1 MRTTNNSYQTGTD
14 VSLMGYKDNSPYKNS
29 PYLDILSPSGRI
41 SMKGVSKPL
50 LAITNQGER
59 TIMLPENEYKFNS
72 KLIREIPMKYQ
83 YQMGGQP
90 QSQQENTI
98 SPGDL
103 IAAYIQLNNL
113 GQKEA
118 EQIYQSFSKMS
129 PEDKQIF
136 LQNITN
142 EIKEAQESQ
151 NSQSSQSNEQMIDPN
166 EQNEMSQGQ
175 EVQMNDGSQ
184 MMMVGGIPI
193 LTPSYYPGHRK
204 MQVGIDNEIDYEY
217 GNEGVQTYNYKSTVN
232 HSTKNGQPGNDKKI
246 SSKEVI
252 KQKQNTPSVV
262 SPTTTNSIENN
273 NLDLATSLNQNLQE
287 YQKIEDALKNKYIDT
302 GKEKITLSQ
311 SSLDKIKKL
320 QPKLLSDNLELIGNY
335 YPNQLGVISRAFQD
349 LNSVLYDKQSK
360 SFVARNK
367 EGKYTN
373 IDEDQLY
380 KIYTKL
386 SDNDRKKLLKYS
398 PNIDDKLINTYF
410 K

>member
-1 MRTTNNSYQTGTD
+1 
-14 VSLMGYKDNSPYKNS
+14 
-29 PYLDILSPSGRI
+29 
-41 SMKGVSKPL
+41 
-50 LAITNQGER
+50 
-59 TIMLPENEYKFNS
+59 
-72 KLIREIPMKYQ
+72 
-83 YQMGGQP
+83 MGGQP

-142 EIKEAQESQ
+142 EIKEAQEAQ
-151 NSQSSQSNEQMIDPN
+151 ESQSSQVSASNEQMVDPN

-204 MQVGIDNEIDYEY
+204 MQVGIDNGVDYEY
-217 GNEGVQTYNYKSTVN
+217 GNEGMQTSNYKNTIKRPIK
-232 HSTKNGQPGNDKKI
+232 KNQPINDKKV
-246 SSKEVI
+246 SSGEAI
-252 KQKQNTPSVV
+252 KQKQNSYSVV
-262 SPTTTNSIENN
+262 SPPTANPVENN
-273 NLDLATSLNQNLQE
+273 NPDLAASLNQNLQE

-349 LNSVLYDKQSK
+349 LKSVLYDKQSK
-360 SFVARNK
+360 SFVARK
-367 EGKYTN
+367 KKQT
-373 IDEDQLY
+373 
-380 KIYTKL
+380 
-386 SDNDRKKLLKYS
+386 RKKGG
-398 PNIDDKLINTYF
+398 TRR
-410 K
+410 